1 MKELREK
8 LCTLKSNIKRIALT
22 LCLLLTVC
30 FSANSQPISRN
41 IIPSDSTKITHITIT
56 SAQLRTAN
64 LIFAEHKELSTL
76 VPLLQQENT
85 NLRIVN
91 KSWERTDSL
100 RRSQLY
106 QKNQIIAQQSVEL
119 DKMEK
124 SMNTTLITTGSIT
137 GAAIIVTILCLCL
150 K

>member
-1 MKELREK
+1 M
-8 LCTLKSNIKRIALT
+8 LKSNIKKIALT

-41 IIPSDSTKITHITIT
+41 IIPSDSTKITRIIIT
-56 SAQLRTAN
+56 SDQLRTAN

-91 KSWERTDSL
+91 QTWERTDSI
-100 RRSQLY
+100 RRY
-106 QKNQIIAQQSVEL
+106 QIQRQNQIISQQEL
-119 DKMEK
+119 DLNKMEK
-124 SMNTTLITTGSIT
+124 SLNRTLIIGGSVT
-137 GAAIIVTILCLCL
+137 GAAIIVTLLCLCL
-150 K
+150 N

>member
-1 MKELREK
+1 M
-8 LCTLKSNIKRIALT
+8 
-22 LCLLLTVC
+22 C

-41 IIPSDSTKITHITIT
+41 IIPSDSTKITRITIT
-56 SAQLRTAN
+56 SDQLRTAN

-91 KSWERTDSL
+91 QTWERTDSI
-100 RRSQLY
+100 RRY
-106 QKNQIIAQQSVEL
+106 QIQRQSQIISQQEL
-119 DKMEK
+119 DLNKMEK
-124 SMNTTLITTGSIT
+124 SLNRTLLISGSVT
-137 GAAIIVTILCLCL
+137 GAAIIVTIMCLCL

>member
-1 MKELREK
+1 M
-8 LCTLKSNIKRIALT
+8 
-22 LCLLLTVC
+22 C
-30 FSANSQPISRN
+30 FSANSQPISRS
-41 IIPSDSTKITHITIT
+41 IIPSDSIKITRITIT
-56 SAQLRTAN
+56 GDQLRTAN

-91 KSWERTDSL
+91 QTWERTDSL
-100 RRSQLY
+100 RRSQIY
-106 QKNQIIAQQSVEL
+106 QKNQLISQQAREL

-124 SMNTTLITTGSIT
+124 SMNTSLAISGSVTGV
-137 GAAIIVTILCLCL
+137 AIIVTILCLCL

>member
-1 MKELREK
+1 M
-8 LCTLKSNIKRIALT
+8 
-22 LCLLLTVC
+22 C

-56 SAQLRTAN
+56 SDQLRTAN

-76 VPLLQQENT
+76 VPLLQQENA

>member
-8 LCTLKSNIKRIALT
+8 LCMLKSSIKKIALT

-30 FSANSQPISRN
+30 FSANSQPISRS
-41 IIPSDSTKITHITIT
+41 IIPSDSIKITRITIT
-56 SAQLRTAN
+56 SDQLRTAN

-91 KSWERTDSL
+91 QTWERTDSL
-100 RRSQLY
+100 RRSQIY
-106 QKNQIIAQQSVEL
+106 QKNQLISQQAREI

-124 SMNTTLITTGSIT
+124 SMNTSLAISGSVTGV
-137 GAAIIVTILCLCL
+137 AIIVTILCLCL

>member
-1 MKELREK
+1 M
-8 LCTLKSNIKRIALT
+8 LKSNIKKIALT

-30 FSANSQPISRN
+30 FSANSQPISRS
-41 IIPSDSTKITHITIT
+41 IIPSDSIKITRITIT
-56 SAQLRTAN
+56 GDQLRTAN

-91 KSWERTDSL
+91 QTWERTDSL
-100 RRSQLY
+100 RRSQIY
-106 QKNQIIAQQSVEL
+106 QKNQLISQQAREL

-124 SMNTTLITTGSIT
+124 SMNTSLAISGSVTGV
-137 GAAIIVTILCLCL
+137 AIIVTILCLCL

>member
-56 SAQLRTAN
+56 SDQLRTAN

-76 VPLLQQENT
+76 VPLLQQENI